1 MTQYEKDVIV
11 FLLIIISV
19 QSIYIFSQWLYKDKD
34 EPKLEKIIDIEM
46 TTQESPEQIP
56 AEQLEILTKGELN
69 GTNI

>member
-1 MTQYEKDVIV
+1 MTQYEKDVMV

-19 QSIYIFSQWLYKDKD
+19 QSIYIFSQWIYKD
-34 EPKLEKIIDIEM
+34 EPKMEKIIDIEM

-56 AEQLEILTKGELN
+56 AEQLEILTEGELY

>member
-19 QSIYIFSQWLYKDKD
+19 QSIYIFSQWLHKD

-56 AEQLEILTKGELN
+56 AEQLEILTKGELY

>member
-19 QSIYIFSQWLYKDKD
+19 QSIYIFSQWLYKD
-34 EPKLEKIIDIEM
+34 EPKMEKIIDIEM

-56 AEQLEILTKGELN
+56 AEQLEILTKGELY

>member
-19 QSIYIFSQWLYKDKD
+19 QSIYIFSQWLYKD
-34 EPKLEKIIDIEM
+34 EPKLEKIMDIEM
-46 TTQESPEQIP
+46 TTQKSPEQIP
-56 AEQLEILTKGELN
+56 AEQLKILTEGELY

>member
-1 MTQYEKDVIV
+1 MTQYEKDVMV

-46 TTQESPEQIP
+46 TTQKSPEQIP
-56 AEQLEILTKGELN
+56 AEQLEILMEGELN

>member
-1 MTQYEKDVIV
+1 MTQYEKDVMV

-46 TTQESPEQIP
+46 TTQKSPEQIP
-56 AEQLEILTKGELN
+56 AEQLEILTEGELY

>member
-19 QSIYIFSQWLYKDKD
+19 QSIYIFSQWLYKD
-34 EPKLEKIIDIEM
+34 EPKLEKIMDIEM
-46 TTQESPEQIP
+46 TMQESPEQIP
-56 AEQLEILTKGELN
+56 AEQLDILTEGELY

>member
-11 FLLIIISV
+11 FLLIIISI
-19 QSIYIFSQWLYKDKD
+19 QSIYILSQWLYKD

>member
-19 QSIYIFSQWLYKDKD
+19 QSIYIFSQWLYKD

-56 AEQLEILTKGELN
+56 AEQLEILTEGELY

>member
-1 MTQYEKDVIV
+1 MTQYEKDVMV

-19 QSIYIFSQWLYKDKD
+19 QSIYIFSQWLYKD

-56 AEQLEILTKGELN
+56 AEQLDILTEGELY

>member
-1 MTQYEKDVIV
+1 MTQYEKDVMV

-19 QSIYIFSQWLYKDKD
+19 QSIYIFSQWLYKD

>member
-1 MTQYEKDVIV
+1 MTQYEKDVMV

-19 QSIYIFSQWLYKDKD
+19 QSIYIFSQWLYKD
-34 EPKLEKIIDIEM
+34 EPKLEKIMDIEM

-56 AEQLEILTKGELN
+56 AEQLEILTKGELY

>member
-1 MTQYEKDVIV
+1 MTQYEKDVMV

-19 QSIYIFSQWLYKDKD
+19 QSIYIFSQWLYKD

-46 TTQESPEQIP
+46 TTQKSPEQIP
-56 AEQLEILTKGELN
+56 AEQLEILTKGELY

>member
-19 QSIYIFSQWLYKDKD
+19 QSIYIFSQWLYKD
-34 EPKLEKIIDIEM
+34 EPKLEKIMDIEM

>member
-1 MTQYEKDVIV
+1 MTQYEKDVMV

-19 QSIYIFSQWLYKDKD
+19 QSIYIFSQLLYKD
-34 EPKLEKIIDIEM
+34 EPKMKKIIDIEM

-56 AEQLEILTKGELN
+56 AEQLEILTEGELY

>member
-19 QSIYIFSQWLYKDKD
+19 QSIYIFSQWLYKD
-34 EPKLEKIIDIEM
+34 EPKLEKIMDIEM

-56 AEQLEILTKGELN
+56 AEQLDILTEGELY

>member
-1 MTQYEKDVIV
+1 MTQYEKDVMV
-11 FLLIIISV
+11 FLLIIISI
-19 QSIYIFSQWLYKDKD
+19 QSIYIFSQWLYKD

>member
-1 MTQYEKDVIV
+1 MTQYQKDVIV

-19 QSIYIFSQWLYKDKD
+19 QSIYIFSQWLYKD

-46 TTQESPEQIP
+46 TTQKSPEQIP
-56 AEQLEILTKGELN
+56 AEQLEILTKGELY

>member
-1 MTQYEKDVIV
+1 MTQYEKDVMV
-11 FLLIIISV
+11 FLLIIISI
-19 QSIYIFSQWLYKDKD
+19 QSIYIFSQWLYKD

-56 AEQLEILTKGELN
+56 AEQLDILTEGELY

>member
-11 FLLIIISV
+11 FLLIIISI
-19 QSIYIFSQWLYKDKD
+19 QSIYILSQWLYKD
-34 EPKLEKIIDIEM
+34 EPRLEKIMDIEK

-56 AEQLEILTKGELN
+56 AEQLDILTEGELY